1 MYGANAEAKYTYV
14 GEVAWAD
21 LGGGAIGAIAPP
33 LKPTKVI
40 FITHDFVQFGETAF
54 TI

>member
-1 MYGANAEAKYTYV
+1 MEPTLKQTTLMLEKWHGRIWV
-14 GEVAWAD
+14 
-21 LGGGAIGAIAPP
+21 GGAIGAIAP